1 MALKDKE
8 RQRMKDAM
16 LVAGTVRAAKEIY
29 DVTAPIVKAG
39 IKKGK
44 TYIKNRKK
52 RRDYETNSYKEGE

>member
-29 DVTAPIVKAG
+29 DVAAPIIKEG

-44 TYIKNRKK
+44 TYIKNQKKK
-52 RRDYETNSYKEGE
+52 RDYKTNSYTEGE